1 MTIAIGILL
10 IFIAIGLWQL
20 GKRGLLGNEA
30 LDRIE
35 KILSIVAVIAAIL
48 LFMFPRLANI
58 TDSEIEGTSIPE
70 KASSPVQDITS
81 IDSGTSTVATET
93 PSSNQP
99 ITPPTPTIQSTPVGV
114 AFATPT
120 STAIPELAPIA
131 LGNGN
136 RIELLGTFSGQGY
149 ALMFSPSGDYLVT
162 PWWNGLILY
171 ETTSWRQ
178 IQEVNPLSRTRGLYA
193 VFSPD
198 ERFAAFTDFYGNVRL
213 LELTAGKRLVLIT
226 DITDE
231 SADSIA
237 FSPLGDQLV
246 TAGADGIRIWS
257 LADGTLIAQLEGHSE
272 VVYSLSYS
280 DDGKFLISGS
290 QDGTI
295 KVWSVQDNTLKTTIR
310 IGSLVRDVEVAPN
323 GTLIASATWD
333 GIIRLWNLEDGSLIS
348 MLEGHTDHVNGL
360 AFTNDGS
367 ILASASDDQT
377 IRLWRVDDGMLVTT
391 VNSGGETDDVAFSPD
406 GTVLASLGGIASSAG
421 LQIWGIPE
429 K

>member
-1 MTIAIGILL
+1 
-10 IFIAIGLWQL
+10 
-20 GKRGLLGNEA
+20 
-30 LDRIE
+30 
-35 KILSIVAVIAAIL
+35 
-48 LFMFPRLANI
+48 
-58 TDSEIEGTSIPE
+58 
-70 KASSPVQDITS
+70 
-81 IDSGTSTVATET
+81 
-93 PSSNQP
+93 
-99 ITPPTPTIQSTPVGV
+99 
-114 AFATPT
+114 
-120 STAIPELAPIA
+120 
-131 LGNGN
+131 
-136 RIELLGTFSGQGY
+136 
-149 ALMFSPSGDYLVT
+149 
-162 PWWNGLILY
+162 
-171 ETTSWRQ
+171 
-178 IQEVNPLSRTRGLYA
+178 LYA

-377 IRLWRVDDGMLVTT
+377 IRLWRVDDGTLVTT

-406 GTVLASLGGIASSAG
+406 GTVLASLGGIASRAG